1 MCMTLFT
8 EHSYSR
14 VMVFIDYR
22 NIVKSVRYFEEDD
35 LRLDMYRL
43 TQILVGERDLVGAY
57 VFDSRRKFQKKDDPD
72 LQAHNKLREM
82 GFRVIAKDTVKWD
95 DEVGKYVQKEVDV
108 SLACEMLEHAL
119 MNHYDI
125 AIVVSGDQ
133 DFVPAMQ
140 KVQSAGK
147 RVEVAAFNQSCNDE
161 CKRAAD
167 IYYTLD
173 DIPFMSMH
181 STTKEEEARDEIDIV
196 DAIIQEYADELSAI
210 SEESDNGEGIELE
223 GEEVSE

>member
-1 MCMTLFT
+1 MTLFT

-22 NIVKSVRYFEEDD
+22 NIYQAARYMEAQGFRMD
-35 LRLDMYRL
+35 LYRL

-57 VFDSRRKFQKKDDPD
+57 VFDSRWKYTKKSDPNVLLHD
-72 LQAHNKLREM
+72 KLRDD
-82 GFRVIAKDTVKWD
+82 GFRVIARESLKKIEETG
-95 DEVGKYVQKEVDV
+95 EVIQKEVDV

-125 AIVVSGDQ
+125 AIVVSGDE

-147 RVEVAAFNQSCNDE
+147 RVEVAAFNSAYNIE
-161 CKRAAD
+161 CKRVAD
-167 IYYTLD
+167 VYYTLD

-181 STTKEEEARDEIDIV
+181 SPR
-196 DAIIQEYADELSAI
+196 
-210 SEESDNGEGIELE
+210 E
-223 GEEVSE
+223 GEMEQPSQEEGEDDEDEEGSE